1 MLSETSH
8 LSDSRDGQSCTH
20 DPLPDPA
27 LVPVSKAQAAI
38 DWVGMNGIDL
48 PIFLAIGDLSSSYFG
63 RSVSLNTFG
72 SYRVQVLTRARATA
86 RSNSRR
92 PSHSDC

>member
-48 PIFLAIGDLSSSYFG
+48 PIFWRL
-63 RSVSLNTFG
+63 VT
-72 SYRVQVLTRARATA
+72 
-86 RSNSRR
+86 
-92 PSHSDC
+92 